1 MHSMV
6 NTKRLDA
13 DFLDFGDDSMQL
25 EPKQA
30 NILMNEFQS
39 DPKNGD
45 SRNNGNIGNQNMR
58 FSSEIKHTNT
68 GNQGPILRVQSQQVS
83 QRVYGNTQK
92 EEDAELGLLTESNQ
106 FNILTQDVNEIEKN
120 LFTKT
125 KVRGG
130 G

>member
-25 EPKQA
+25 GPSKA
-30 NILMNEFQS
+30 DLLMNEFQS
-39 DPKNGD
+39 DIE
-45 SRNNGNIGNQNMR
+45 SRKGPNQGNIDNQNMR
-58 FSSEIKHTNT
+58 FSSEIKLKNT
-68 GNQGPILRVQSQQVS
+68 GKTNQTLRVQSQQVS
-83 QRVYGNTQK
+83 QRVYRNSQT

-106 FNILTQDVNEIEKN
+106 FNIMTQDVNEIEKN

-125 KVRGG
+125 KVRAIL
-130 G
+130 